1 MIKDYLEK
9 QKPIII
15 ALGGSII
22 VPQLSNEQS
31 VDIFFLTNFKNL
43 IQAQLKKGRRFIIVA
58 GGGRVAKVYQKA
70 IRNFEKVKKEDI
82 DWLGIYGTKLN
93 AYFLEAI
100 FRNEIGDKKSLIIV
114 GGTKPGWS
122 TDFVAI
128 SLAKKYR
135 AKETII
141 ATNVPFIYDK
151 DPNKFQGAKPIKRIS
166 FEDYKKLIPEKW
178 IPGMN
183 LPFDPVAARL
193 AQKLKLK
200 VKVLRANDFKNFKR
214 AIDGKDFQG
223 SIITEDKLL

>member
-93 AYFLEAI
+93 AYLLEAI

-135 AKETII
+135 AKEIII

-151 DPNKFQGAKPIKRIS
+151 DPNKFQGARPIKRIS

-200 VKVLRANDFKNFKR
+200 VKVLRASDFKNFKR